1 MTPENARRPYQNIVA
16 FMLEKLSD
24 SGVLTDLA
32 PGSVARTMVEATA
45 REFSELYARM
55 NAVYDA
61 GFIDTATGASLDQLV
76 ALVGIT
82 RVDGAAEIAEV
93 TLTRDSRITAR
104 VIIPAGSQIAVLRVQ
119 ADDKVIYTVDDDY
132 EMREGENTLVIG
144 MHALPDLTQNQTAA
158 DVALSQDDADNGTV
172 TQLRPIAG
180 IAGLALVGPSVS
192 LGIRESD
199 EQLRKRAKM
208 AIASAGGGTAKALEN
223 ALMGIA
229 EIKSVHL
236 RDASDLND
244 MGQPYMPPGELEI
257 VLETSDAD
265 LIQNEAEITA
275 AIEAHKGPGILARV
289 RATATQVL
297 SGNLV
302 IRPASGAL
310 TGAQTLK
317 LIADCT
323 AVLTAQV
330 DGMGIGGTLT
340 WNRLLAGLM
349 GVENVADVVTADS
362 SLRLS
367 GSPPATSLGD
377 ITLPP
382 FTRLN
387 LGEGVEA
394 VAITLEEIPLVSLEL
409 VLSPPMQEPTSAEI
423 TALTDNA
430 VAVLDAVIDGLN
442 ALAPTQPRTLNLT
455 DTIAQLAGPEGLGGA
470 VGASLTANTT
480 RLNVLDMIE
489 RSAVALTGANTTMDV
504 AAGTLVTL
512 AATPVRFEWEPAT
525 P

>member
-1 MTPENARRPYQNIVA
+1 MTPENARRPYQDIVA

-82 RVDGAAEIAEV
+82 RVHGAAEIAEV
-93 TLTRDSRITAR
+93 TLARDSRITAR

-119 ADDKVIYTVDDDY
+119 ADDKVIYSVDDDY

-192 LGIRESD
+192 LGIRETD

-236 RDASDLND
+236 RDASDLNE

-289 RATATQVL
+289 RATASQVL

-317 LIADCT
+317 LIADCI

-442 ALAPTQPRTLNLT
+442 ALAPTQPRTLHLT
-455 DTIAQLAGPEGLGGA
+455 DMIAQLAGPEGLGGA

-489 RSAVALTGANTTMDV
+489 RSAAALTGANTTMDV
-504 AAGTLVTL
+504 AAGTLITL
-512 AATPVRFEWEPAT
+512 AAPPVRFVWEPAT